1 MIQVTDEAIKKVEQ
15 MLQSDETPGKNLRI
29 YVEGGGCSG
38 LQYGF
43 KFDEVVH
50 DDDEIIECGEF
61 QVLVDRMSLPFLDGA
76 RVHYLDSLMESGFKI
91 QNPQAKST
99 CGCGQSFST

>member
-1 MIQVTDEAIKKVEQ
+1 MIEVTENAIKKVRQ
-15 MLQSDETPGKNLRI
+15 MVEAETADGKHLRI

-38 LQYGF
+38 LQYGL
-43 KFDEVVH
+43 KFDDTIHE
-50 DDDEIIECGEF
+50 DDEAIDCGSF
-61 QVLVDRMSLPFLDGA
+61 QVLVDRMSMPFLEGA
-76 RVHYLDSLMESGFKI
+76 RVDYLDTLMESGFKI

>member
-1 MIQVTDEAIKKVEQ
+1 MIEVTENAIKKVRQ
-15 MLQSDETPGKNLRI
+15 MKEAETADGKHLRI

-38 LQYGF
+38 LQYGL
-43 KFDEVVH
+43 KFDDHVD
-50 DDDEIIECGEF
+50 DDDELIDCGSF
-61 QVLVDRMSLPFLDGA
+61 QVLVDRMSMPFLEGA
-76 RVHYLDSLMESGFKI
+76 RVDYLDTLMESGFKI

>member
-1 MIQVTDEAIKKVEQ
+1 MIQVTDNAIKKVEQ
-15 MLQSDETPGKNLRI
+15 MAQAGHADGKNLRI

-38 LQYGF
+38 LQYGL
-43 KFDEVVH
+43 KFDDAVH
-50 DDDEIIECGEF
+50 EDDEIIDCGTF
-61 QVLVDRMSLPFLDGA
+61 QIVVDRMSLPFLEGA
-76 RVHYLDSLMESGFKI
+76 QVDYLDTLMESGFKI

>member
-1 MIQVTDEAIKKVEQ
+1 MIEVTDNAIKKVRQ
-15 MLQSDETPGKNLRI
+15 MVEAETADGKHLRI

-38 LQYGF
+38 LQYGL
-43 KFDEVVH
+43 KFDDRVQ
-50 DDDEIIECGEF
+50 DNDEIIDCGDF
-61 QVLVDRMSLPFLDGA
+61 QVLGDRMSMPFLEGA
-76 RVHYLDSLMESGFKI
+76 QVDYLDTLMESGFKI

>member
-1 MIQVTDEAIKKVEQ
+1 MIEITDDAKKKVQKMVLAEQ
-15 MLQSDETPGKNLRI
+15 ADGKHLRI

-38 LQYGF
+38 LQYGL
-43 KFDEVVH
+43 KFDDNLHE
-50 DDDEIIECGEF
+50 DDEIIDCGTF
-61 QVLVDRMSLPFLDGA
+61 QVVVDRMSLPFLDGA
-76 RVHYLDSLMESGFKI
+76 QVDYKDTLMESGFKI

>member
-1 MIQVTDEAIKKVEQ
+1 MIEITDDAIKKVKK
-15 MLQSDETPGKNLRI
+15 MVLDEKADGKHLRI

-38 LQYGF
+38 LQYGL
-43 KFDEVVH
+43 KFDDNVH
-50 DDDEIIECGEF
+50 EDDEIIDCGTF
-61 QVLVDRMSLPFLDGA
+61 QVVVDRMSLPFLEGA
-76 RVHYLDSLMESGFKI
+76 QVDYRDTLMESGFKI